1 MVKKPKSIAGK
12 FNPEEVEAIE
22 KICDELHMNPNQL
35 VRVAIAE
42 WMKTMD
48 VTYHET
54 LTEKKFRGRPKGIK
68 RKRGKPK
75 DTGVS

>member
-1 MVKKPKSIAGK
+1 MAKKPKSIAGK

-22 KICDELHMNPNQL
+22 KICDENGINPNQL
-35 VRVAIAE
+35 VRQAIAE

-54 LTEKKFRGRPKGIK
+54 LTEKKPRGRPRNIKKRGRPK
-68 RKRGKPK
+68 
-75 DTGVS
+75 V

>member
-1 MVKKPKSIAGK
+1 MAKKPKSIAGK

-22 KICDELHMNPNQL
+22 KICDELDMNPNQL

-42 WMKTMD
+42 WMKSMD

-54 LTEKKFRGRPKGIK
+54 LTEK
-68 RKRGKPK
+68 
-75 DTGVS
+75 